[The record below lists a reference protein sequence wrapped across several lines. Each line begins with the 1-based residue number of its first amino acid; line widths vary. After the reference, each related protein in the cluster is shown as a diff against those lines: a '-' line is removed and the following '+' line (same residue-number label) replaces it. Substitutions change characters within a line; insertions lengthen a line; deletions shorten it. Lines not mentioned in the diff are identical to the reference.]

1 MLPKC
6 ILSLCLV
13 LWLGDIISDLSD
25 GTSALDDY
33 SPGVE
38 LVDKSAR
45 DGGHFNNRTGDHSRS
60 ILGSISLSDSF
71 SFYHPQDPID
81 GSLSQRIEL
90 VRYGREIF
98 SLKQVLLI

>member
-1 MLPKC
+1 MLPKF

-25 GTSALDDY
+25 GTSAVDDY

-45 DGGHFNNRTGDHSRS
+45 DGGHFNNRTGDNPPS
-60 ILGSISLSDSF
+60 ILGFITPSDPFSL
-71 SFYHPQDPID
+71 YHPQDLID
-81 GSLSQRIEL
+81 PSPLRRILSVI
-90 VRYGREIF
+90 YGREIF
-98 SLKQVLLI
+98 SLKHVLLI